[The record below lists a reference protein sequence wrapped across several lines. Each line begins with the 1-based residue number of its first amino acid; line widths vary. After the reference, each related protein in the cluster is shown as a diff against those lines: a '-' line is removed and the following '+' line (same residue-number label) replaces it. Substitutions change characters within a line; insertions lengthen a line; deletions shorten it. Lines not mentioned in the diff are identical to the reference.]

1 MILRRLL
8 LLLIIIAELNHRLVE
23 VLGSAR
29 VQGGG
34 RGSEGG
40 ALAGFERLGL
50 LAATVRTQPLPSRH
64 TRHDGHQ
71 AALMVGSAAADTVTQ
86 QDLVAWLVIVVL
98 ADLADGSGILR
109 GPFCLGYARHR
120 GRHREERPGL

>member
-1 MILRRLL
+1 MIVKPSAETHAAATASARPGRRLL

-34 RGSEGG
+34 GRGSEGG

-50 LAATVRTQPLPSRH
+50 LAATVRTQGHCRRD
-64 TRHDGHQ
+64 TRATMGTRQ
-71 AALMVGSAAADTVTQ
+71 
-86 QDLVAWLVIVVL
+86 
-98 ADLADGSGILR
+98 R
-109 GPFCLGYARHR
+109 
-120 GRHREERPGL
+120 